1 MPLNNTSS
9 SKVHP
14 LPIGKTDDPFE
25 SDRVLTIPSDTRRK
39 HMAIFGKSGVG
50 KSTLLRNMIA
60 WDIEHGA
67 GVAVQDPHGSL
78 VDEIL
83 ETIPRRRTN
92 DVIYFNP
99 KDRAHAMALNI
110 FDQSDAQGRA
120 LLVSYLISIFKALCR
135 DSWGRVWRIFPG
147 MRPLH

>member
-1 MPLNNTSS
+1 M
-9 SKVHP
+9 HP
-14 LPIGKTDDPFE
+14 LPIGKTDDPFD
-25 SDRVLTIPSDTRRK
+25 SDRVLTIPPDARRK
-39 HMAIFGKSGVG
+39 HIAVFGKSGVG

-110 FDQSDAQGRA
+110 FD
-120 LLVSYLISIFKALCR
+120 
-135 DSWGRVWRIFPG
+135 
-147 MRPLH
+147 